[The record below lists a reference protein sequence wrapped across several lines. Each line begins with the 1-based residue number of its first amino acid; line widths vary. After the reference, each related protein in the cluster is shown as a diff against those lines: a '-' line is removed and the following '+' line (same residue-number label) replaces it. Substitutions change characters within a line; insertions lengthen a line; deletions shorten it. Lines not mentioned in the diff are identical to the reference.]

1 MQTMLD
7 GDSPLV
13 KLNAVTGKWCC
24 MLCKRQFPTE
34 KLLGQHCSGSTL
46 HRTNLAEAEAGGRI
60 RGGSSAPPPAAT
72 KRPLPSERAEPPSKS
87 SRWGERGE
95 ASSAPE
101 AGGSVVLPEGKMSAL
116 EQMEL
121 FEKRLKVQAKRTPAK
136 EEKAEEFEV
145 DSNRARTINN
155 QMDWECSECGQI
167 NFARTL
173 TCHSCKAHVNADT
186 KYLTNRLKEMKC
198 PRPHTPG
205 CLPAVMGAMPSAPPP
220 PLPPPSPPTR
230 HLQAR
235 ALCKGLRERRCAWWG
250 SAARPQRGAKREA
263 RWVWAFGSRL
273 LKSSTNT
280 PLWASRHHG
289 VGVRRGDP
297 SKCVWKTNAKS
308 EKNVAAAHSPHT
320 HKAY

>member
-13 KLNAVTGKWCC
+13 KLNAATGKWCC

-60 RGGSSAPPPAAT
+60 RGGSSAPPPAAA
-72 KRPLPSERAEPPSKS
+72 KRPLPSERSEPPSKS

-95 ASSAPE
+95 VVEPSSASE

-121 FEKRLKVQAKRTPAK
+121 FEKRLKVQAKRAPAK

-155 QMDWECSECGQI
+155 QMDWECSECGQF

-198 PRPHTPG
+198 AAQGHTRP
-205 CLPAVMGAMPSAPPP
+205 ADSQPSWAPCPPP
-220 PLPPPSPPTR
+220 PTPTPTPFTPMR

-235 ALCKGLRERRCAWWG
+235 ALCEGLRERRCAWWG

-263 RWVWAFGSRL
+263 RCVWAFGSRL
-273 LKSSTNT
+273 LKSSTNN
-280 PLWASRHHG
+280 PLWASRHRG
-289 VGVRRGDP
+289 VGVRRGEER
-297 SKCVWKTNAKS
+297 VNG
-308 EKNVAAAHSPHT
+308 V
-320 HKAY
+320 

>member
-13 KLNAVTGKWCC
+13 KLNAATGKWCC

-60 RGGSSAPPPAAT
+60 RGGSSAPPPAAA
-72 KRPLPSERAEPPSKS
+72 KRPLPSERSEPPSKS

-95 ASSAPE
+95 AAEPSSASE

-121 FEKRLKVQAKRTPAK
+121 FEKRLKVQAKRAPAK

-155 QMDWECSECGQI
+155 QMDWECSECGQF

-198 PRPHTPG
+198 AAQGHTRP
-205 CLPAVMGAMPSAPPP
+205 ADSQPSWAPCPPP
-220 PLPPPSPPTR
+220 PTPTPTPFTPNAPSAGTSALRRSSGTTLRVVGFRRPTLTR
-230 HLQAR
+230 GKER
-235 ALCKGLRERRCAWWG
+235 GTMGLGVRV
-250 SAARPQRGAKREA
+250 SAFEAQR
-263 RWVWAFGSRL
+263 
-273 LKSSTNT
+273 T
-280 PLWASRHHG
+280 PRSRHRG
-289 VGVRRGDP
+289 TVGWEKGEAT
-297 SKCVWKTNAKS
+297 SKCV
-308 EKNVAAAHSPHT
+308 
-320 HKAY
+320 